1 MANVERGMNYS
12 VDKSSVITVTWKR
25 LSNTYLGRELRSM
38 AQLKDTIFDTNYKCS
53 KTLNNCDSLYYTSET
68 YIVQQLYF
76 SRNTKAFE
84 HLP

>member
-38 AQLKDTIFDTNYKCS
+38 AQLKDTIFDTNYKG
-53 KTLNNCDSLYYTSET
+53 KKVFPRKKKEVWTGATRET
-68 YIVQQLYF
+68 Y
-76 SRNTKAFE
+76 
-84 HLP
+84 